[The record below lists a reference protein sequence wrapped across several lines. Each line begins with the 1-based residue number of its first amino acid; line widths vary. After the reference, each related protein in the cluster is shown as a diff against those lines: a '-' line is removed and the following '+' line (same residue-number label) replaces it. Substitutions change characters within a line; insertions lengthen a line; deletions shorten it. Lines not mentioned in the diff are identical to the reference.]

1 MSAFFAIAS
10 AFLYALTNVLV
21 KRGLSQTDPSSATI
35 ISLLGSFFSAF
46 IFFLF
51 YASIDNLFT
60 RAFYFFLAAGI
71 IGPFFGRL
79 LLFKGI
85 DRVGAAI
92 STTLFADRTLFAV
105 LGAMLLLGERL
116 TPVIGLGIALMLAG
130 TIIVS
135 FEREGGQIKKD
146 WSKID
151 LLFPIAAG
159 ACYGASQFLR
169 KMGLNITPDPAIGVM
184 VQNIGAVLL
193 LPLFSLPRK
202 RLSGSLFSKK
212 TSVWTLF
219 LGIGFL
225 QALAQWCFF
234 KALDVGSV
242 VVVSPLSA
250 LNTFFVLILTAL
262 FLKKIERVTP
272 KIVLGAVLMVAA
284 SIIITLRS

>member
-1 MSAFFAIAS
+1 
-10 AFLYALTNVLV
+10 
-21 KRGLSQTDPSSATI
+21 
-35 ISLLGSFFSAF
+35 
-46 IFFLF
+46 
-51 YASIDNLFT
+51 
-60 RAFYFFLAAGI
+60 
-71 IGPFFGRL
+71 
-79 LLFKGI
+79 
-85 DRVGAAI
+85 
-92 STTLFADRTLFAV
+92 
-105 LGAMLLLGERL
+105 
-116 TPVIGLGIALMLAG
+116 MLAG